1 MVLPSKENDKP
12 VKKNKSVNELSD
24 EAAFEEPK
32 MKTYYE
38 IGCKIFEINK
48 IYK

>member
-1 MVLPSKENDKP
+1 MYLHMLIPAKDNSMIETTGDDSGKFNDVPKP
-12 VKKNKSVNELSD
+12 
-24 EAAFEEPK
+24 
-32 MKTYYE
+32 KTYYE